1 MALLASA
8 ISSVKWSSIS
18 QVARQVLQILTTIV
32 LAKTLS
38 PSDFGL
44 MSMAMVVIG
53 FLNIFRDLGT
63 SSAVIQRRDL
73 SEKLLSSIFWVN
85 VLFGTAVTIVVYFFA
100 PMVASFYNEMRLTPV
115 LKLLS
120 ASFLISSAGI
130 TQQALME
137 RKLEF
142 TKLARAEIAA
152 TFFGAAVGITLAFS
166 GAGVWSLVFQ
176 ALSSAVVSTILL
188 SFFFSSW
195 RPRLLFDFTETKEV
209 ARFSLNLSGFNITNY
224 FVRNADYLLIG
235 KFLGAQELGYYSLAY
250 RIMLYPLQ
258 NVTSVI
264 SRVMFPV
271 YSRIRDDNKKF
282 KIAYLDVAG
291 TIALITFP
299 MMLGMMGVS
308 NYFVSVFFGEK
319 WRVVSLLLII
329 FSPSVCCK
337 RSKRPQGQFIL
348 PRAGRIGCFVGESE
362 PDYLPWCVLPLA

>member
-1 MALLASA
+1 
-8 ISSVKWSSIS
+8 
-18 QVARQVLQILTTIV
+18 
-32 LAKTLS
+32 
-38 PSDFGL
+38 
-44 MSMAMVVIG
+44 
-53 FLNIFRDLGT
+53 
-63 SSAVIQRRDL
+63 
-73 SEKLLSSIFWVN
+73 
-85 VLFGTAVTIVVYFFA
+85 
-100 PMVASFYNEMRLTPV
+100 
-115 LKLLS
+115 

-329 FSPSVCCK
+329 FSPVGLLQTIEATTGAIYLAQSRTDWMFRWGVGTGLFTVVCFAIGLKWGIVGVASSYLISTLVGAYPCFRIPFTLIDLNVK
-337 RSKRPQGQFIL
+337 DLIKKVWKPFLCSLLMLCTIYAASLSITPGFSNGASLAILFIL
-348 PRAGRIGCFVGESE
+348 GVSSYYVASRVFLRKEITQVLSWLKES
-362 PDYLPWCVLPLA
+362 LA